1 MQQQPFDHQ
10 VKNFLLNLA
19 RILGTRIERILDL
32 YLYVSPDT
40 VRILEVVER
49 GGGVVGIRL
58 AVRSSKRQ
66 DVWYYTSVGEYGAKC
81 TCEGNTIGGK
91 ICRHIIIGIMTW
103 NIVSLLKYGKDM
115 DLSKLTWLNT
125 GEKEI

>member
-19 RILGTRIERILDL
+19 RILGTRIEKILDL

-49 GGGVVGIRL
+49 DGGVVGVRL

-103 NIVSLLKYGKDM
+103 NIVSLLKYGKEI
-115 DLSKLTWLNT
+115 DLSKLTWLNI

>member
-1 MQQQPFDHQ
+1 
-10 VKNFLLNLA
+10 
-19 RILGTRIERILDL
+19 
-32 YLYVSPDT
+32 
-40 VRILEVVER
+40 
-49 GGGVVGIRL
+49 RL
-58 AVRSSKRQ
+58 AVRSTKRQ
-66 DVWYYTSVGEYGAKC
+66 DVWYYTSVGWYGAKC

-103 NIVSLLKYGKDM
+103 NMVSLLKYGKDI

>member
-1 MQQQPFDHQ
+1 MQRQPFDHQ

-19 RILGTRIERILDL
+19 RILGTRIEKILDL

-49 GGGVVGIRL
+49 GDEVVGVRL

-91 ICRHIIIGIMTW
+91 ICKHIIIGIMTW
-103 NIVSLLKYGKDM
+103 NMVSLLKYGKDI